1 MAAAIPL
8 VKDMTISFDG
18 IKAADGLR
26 IRFESNVLRA
36 MPVPIDAGE
45 TTLPDMMCGKPLT
58 SSGSIG
64 LPRVAASDKL
74 KILTPN
80 QHDVWSLF
88 FQRILDFMESKKM
101 NSRTQSRTPIPI
113 AARSLVA

>member
-18 IKAADGLR
+18 IKVADGLR

-36 MPVPIDAGE
+36 VPVPIDAGE
-45 TTLPDMMCGKPLT
+45 TTLPDMMCKPLT

-64 LPRVAASDKL
+64 LPRAAASDKL
-74 KILTPN
+74 KILIPN
-80 QHDVWSLF
+80 QHDVWSFF